1 MFDTLKNFCY
11 LKSMT
16 YRSGVYV
23 IRCTP
28 TGELYVGRTKNAIE
42 ARLAEHKTKLA
53 RGVHHAPKL
62 QARYATYGLEA
73 FEFIILKR
81 FPPKLVAFYEQDA
94 IRKLKPALNAYNAR
108 TAKIMNLARAS
119 GVAPNTIR
127 LRMKRGLRGEALVQ
141 KPYGAK
147 RRVKVRGELLYPYEI
162 AEKYDLPLALV
173 KGRFYAGLVGEALI
187 RPRHVRT

>member
-1 MFDTLKNFCY
+1 M
-11 LKSMT
+11 S

-28 TGELYVGRTKNAIE
+28 TGELYVGRTKNAVE
-42 ARLAEHKTKLA
+42 DRLAQHKAKLA

-62 QARYATYGLEA
+62 QARYDTYGLDA

-94 IRKLKPALNAYNAR
+94 IRKLKPALNAYTAR

-119 GVAPNTIR
+119 GVAPETIR
-127 LRMKRGLRGEALVQ
+127 LRMKRGLKGEALTE
-141 KPYGAK
+141 KGYGNK

-173 KGRFYAGLVGEALI
+173 KGRFYAGLEGEALI
-187 RPRHVRT
+187 RPRHART